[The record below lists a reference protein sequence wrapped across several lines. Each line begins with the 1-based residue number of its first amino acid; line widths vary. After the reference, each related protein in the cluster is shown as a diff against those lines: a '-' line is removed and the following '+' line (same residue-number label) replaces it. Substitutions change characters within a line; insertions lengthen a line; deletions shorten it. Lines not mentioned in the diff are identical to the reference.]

1 MKKGIDK
8 KMEFAKS
15 VLAELEKFGYNSK
28 ISEIK
33 RVNGFQS
40 VGIVMYRNPDEE
52 NAAPIIYIVDE
63 MLDSS
68 PEEIAREII
77 DMLANVLDEKAYIE
91 ECVKYIADADYCL
104 QRIVPMVVNYDKNLA
119 DLTNRPHRILAG
131 DLALQYATIVGDD
144 DGDFLG
150 TMVVS
155 NDVLSLWKLT
165 EEDLYKAVLAV
176 GAYTLGCQIL
186 PIDEVLREAGHIFS
200 LPVPFFVTTN
210 AYCKNGAGLLACP
223 QAMPEEDSYIIPS
236 SVDEFFSIPVRVCDQ
251 KEELIELVKEV
262 NQEDVLEDSFLSSK
276 LYVYKVGEGLS
287 LA

>member
-91 ECVKYIADADYCL
+91 ECVKYIADAD
-104 QRIVPMVVNYDKNLA
+104 
-119 DLTNRPHRILAG
+119 
-131 DLALQYATIVGDD
+131 
-144 DGDFLG
+144 
-150 TMVVS
+150 
-155 NDVLSLWKLT
+155 
-165 EEDLYKAVLAV
+165 
-176 GAYTLGCQIL
+176 
-186 PIDEVLREAGHIFS
+186 
-200 LPVPFFVTTN
+200 
-210 AYCKNGAGLLACP
+210 
-223 QAMPEEDSYIIPS
+223 
-236 SVDEFFSIPVRVCDQ
+236 
-251 KEELIELVKEV
+251 
-262 NQEDVLEDSFLSSK
+262 
-276 LYVYKVGEGLS
+276 
-287 LA
+287 